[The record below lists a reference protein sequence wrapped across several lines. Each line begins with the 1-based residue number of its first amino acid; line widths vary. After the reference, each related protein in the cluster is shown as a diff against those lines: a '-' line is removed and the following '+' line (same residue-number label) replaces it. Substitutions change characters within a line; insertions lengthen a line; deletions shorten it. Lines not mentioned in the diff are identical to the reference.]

1 MKLDES
7 TYEAWLLDRMEG
19 LLSLEQ
25 EEALEAFLRDRP
37 HLRPGEGSLPTLHDV
52 KVVYPD
58 KTGLRKELPPAGA
71 PTLARL
77 DDFLVARV
85 QKELDHRQEQ
95 LLSRLLYEHPE
106 VAHQAELMAVAQV
119 PREPIPFAEKATLQR
134 HFPPQG
140 LPDAH
145 RLTDFL
151 IAELEGDLTPVQRQA
166 LLAYLA
172 AHPWARQ
179 EQHLVNRTRSVAD
192 PVAFPEK
199 QQLKKRPVSVFPL
212 WSRLAVAASV
222 LLLVSAG
229 IWFLRARQLSHRSGE
244 GASHIARVDK
254 ERNPVRTLPAAAGQE
269 PVPHETTVPQGPVEV
284 PAATLQPP
292 APMRTAPVVHPHDAG
307 NAPQTRPG
315 PGPGPT
321 LEPAEPL
328 IAEVPEAPPVAQ
340 EEEPLALERT
350 LPVARQ
356 VAQTT
361 DERTAGQSLGH
372 YLANA
377 VRDKLLDEP
386 ARRSGLD
393 DRDLLAA
400 TDKVVRTVTA
410 GDGAVTGQRT
420 ADRERF
426 QLRLGRNF
434 SISGSR
440 QR

>member
-19 LLSLEQ
+19 LLSVEQ
-25 EEALEAFLRDRP
+25 EEALEAFLRERP
-37 HLRPGEGSLPTLHDV
+37 HLRPEEGSLPTLHEV

-58 KTGLRKELPPAGA
+58 KAGLRKELPPAGA
-71 PTLARL
+71 PTAARL

-85 QKELDHRQEQ
+85 QQELDPRQEQ
-95 LLSRLLYEHPE
+95 QLSRLLYEHPAAE
-106 VAHQAELMAVAQV
+106 RQAKLMALAHV
-119 PREPIPFAEKATLQR
+119 PKDPVPYAEKESLQR

-151 IAELEGDLTPVQRQA
+151 IADLEGDLTPGQRQA

-172 AHPWARQ
+172 AHPGARQ
-179 EQHLVNRTRSVAD
+179 EQARVDRTKSE
-192 PVAFPEK
+192 PEHMAFPGK
-199 QQLKKRPVSVFPL
+199 QQLKKRPVRVLPL

-229 IWFLRARQLSHRSGE
+229 IWFLRSRQLSDRGGD
-244 GASHIARVDK
+244 GAMPIARVDK
-254 ERNPVRTLPAAAGQE
+254 ERNPARTLPAAPVQE
-269 PVPHETTVPQGPVEV
+269 PAQPEVPVPQGPVEA
-284 PAATLQPP
+284 PAATHQAP
-292 APMRTAPVVHPHDAG
+292 APTRIAPALPPPNTGH
-307 NAPQTRPG
+307 APQMLPG
-315 PGPGPT
+315 SGPD

-328 IAEVPEAPPVAQ
+328 IAEVPEAPQAAQ
-340 EEEPLALERT
+340 EEEPLALT
-350 LPVARQ
+350 PDMPATRQ
-356 VAQTT
+356 VAPTT

-377 VRDKLLDEP
+377 VRGKLLDEP
-386 ARRSGLD
+386 ARRNNLD

-410 GDGAVTGQRT
+410 GEGSVSGQRT
-420 ADRERF
+420 DDRERF